1 MLSVRLAEGKKEG
14 VCMDGFLNILKP
26 PGMTSGDMVLQVRR
40 LLPKGTRVGHGGTL
54 DPDAAG
60 VLPICVGRAARL
72 FDYIID
78 KQKTYIAEL
87 RLGCVTDTQDA
98 GGSVL
103 ERHDA
108 SAVTEADV
116 RSVLP
121 RFTGEI
127 DQIPPM
133 YSALKRGG
141 QKLCDLARQGESL
154 DLEPRRVTVHAID
167 YLGQRDETAH
177 LLSVR
182 CGRGVYIRTLCHD
195 IGAALGVGGHMAF
208 LLRSEA
214 GCFDV
219 QHAATLEEMRASAEE
234 GHLEQL
240 IYPMDA
246 PLGHLRALYLDERWT
261 KSVTNGCAIRS
272 GVSFCAGEIA
282 RIYLNGDFAG
292 IAQADEDG
300 LLRFKAMLLE
310 RNKC

>member
-1 MLSVRLAEGKKEG
+1 
-14 VCMDGFLNILKP
+14 MDGFLNILKP
-26 PGMTSGDMVLQVRR
+26 PGMTSGDMVIQVRR
-40 LLPKGTRVGHGGTL
+40 LLPRGTRVGHGGTL

-78 KQKTYIAEL
+78 KRKTYIAEL

-98 GGSVL
+98 SGSVL
-103 ERHDA
+103 ETHDA
-108 SAVTEADV
+108 SGVTQADV
-116 RSVLP
+116 KSVLS

-127 DQIPPM
+127 EQIPPM

-141 QKLCDLARQGESL
+141 QKLCDLARQGEKIE
-154 DLEPRRVTVHAID
+154 LEPRRVRVHAID
-167 YLGQRDETAH
+167 YLMQRDEMAH
-177 LLSVR
+177 LLSVT

-219 QHAATLEEMRASAEE
+219 EHAATLEEVRAAADEGRLEE
-234 GHLEQL
+234 LL
-240 IYPMDA
+240 YPLDA
-246 PLGHLRALYLDERWT
+246 PLGHLRALHLGERWT
-261 KSVTNGCAIRS
+261 KSVMNGCAIRS
-272 GVSFCAGEIA
+272 GESFYSGEIV
-282 RIYLNGDFAG
+282 RVYLNDAFAG

-310 RNKC
+310 RNSC